1 MLLVFLAPVIG
12 TGCSQSASGRVEKK
26 MVEVEVVS
34 PVSDLVTDY
43 QDFTGRLDALKT
55 ATLTARVS
63 GYIDSAPFKEGDH
76 VNAGDV
82 LFVIDPRPY
91 QADFNQAQANLLL
104 AEADSRLQN
113 KNVARADKLFGTRTI
128 SQEDYDTSVA
138 TWEKS
143 KATIQS
149 SAATRDKAKLYLE
162 YTSVI
167 APWSG
172 RISRRNVD
180 PGNLVNADNTQLTT
194 IVTEGQIYAYFD
206 VDERTYLDLVKIG
219 SSSEGSWAAK
229 KQYPVLMALSNEETF
244 TRAGQVN
251 FVDNRVVATTGTVRM
266 RGVFD
271 NPGENLKAGMFV
283 RIRLPVNNPY
293 KALLVPDE
301 AIQNDQGKK
310 YVFVINEKNEVVYR
324 SVTLGQA
331 VQGPKQT
338 LRVIKENG
346 VKPEDKIIVTGL
358 QRIRA
363 GNVVKPKAQPPLQA
377 PGSPLTRVLTA
388 SLPPNPV
395 AGNKAPAKAN

>member
-1 MLLVFLAPVIG
+1 MSTHPRQAGSVCKASNAADAGCRRPGWLRLGMLLVFLAPVFG
-12 TGCSQSASGRVEKK
+12 VGCTASATGPVAKK

-76 VNAGDV
+76 INAGDV

-91 QADFNQAQANLLL
+91 QADFNQAQANLQL

-113 KNVARADKLFGTRTI
+113 KNVARAEKLIGTRTI
-128 SQEDYDTSVA
+128 SQEDYDTAVA

-143 KATIQS
+143 KATIQA

-167 APWSG
+167 APWTG

-206 VDERTYLDLVKIG
+206 VDERTYLDLVKVG

-229 KQYPVLMALSNEETF
+229 KQYPVLMALANEESF

-251 FVDNRVVATTGTVRM
+251 FVDNRVVATSGTVRM
-266 RGVFD
+266 RGIFD

-283 RIRLPVNNPY
+283 RIRLPSTIPT
-293 KALLVPDE
+293 KRCWFLMKPSRTTR
-301 AIQNDQGKK
+301 GKNTSLSLMK
-310 YVFVINEKNEVVYR
+310 RTKWCI
-324 SVTLGQA
+324 
-331 VQGPKQT
+331 GPSRWAR
-338 LRVIKENG
+338 LCRG
-346 VKPEDKIIVTGL
+346 PSRPCG
-358 QRIRA
+358 
-363 GNVVKPKAQPPLQA
+363 
-377 PGSPLTRVLTA
+377 
-388 SLPPNPV
+388 
-395 AGNKAPAKAN
+395 